1 MFLLAFAEGGPAVQL
16 LPDGTMLIHVALILL
31 MIYILNRT
39 FFRPVNRII
48 EARVKNKGGRFTEAE
63 EILNQVSEK
72 QAQYNAAILGAR
84 NEGYQLIES
93 ERTAAITEREKS
105 LNQVK
110 EEVAAALAREKE
122 ELSRQTAEARA
133 AITRD
138 ADEMADKIS
147 RNILNAA

>member
-48 EARVKNKGGRFTEAE
+48 QARVKNKGGRFTEAE

-93 ERTAAITEREKS
+93 ERAAAITEREKS

-122 ELSRQTAEARA
+122 ELSRKPAEARA
-133 AITRD
+133 AIARD
-138 ADEMADKIS
+138 ADEMANKIS
-147 RNILNAA
+147 ANILNAA

>member
-48 EARVKNKGGRFTEAE
+48 QARVKNKGGRFTEAE

-93 ERTAAITEREKS
+93 ERAAAITEREKS

-133 AITRD
+133 AIARD
-138 ADEMADKIS
+138 ADEMANKIS
-147 RNILNAA
+147 ANILNAA